1 MALNHA
7 RLPVPPLAL
16 DYTLNLGK
24 AVLSVAQGLSLLMGS
39 PPALQMAF
47 PATISNSVENRI
59 GSAFG
64 SVILVVPFVSAVEEI
79 AGQC

>member
-1 MALNHA
+1 LLTPSTSE
-7 RLPVPPLAL
+7 RPFFR
-16 DYTLNLGK
+16 
-24 AVLSVAQGLSLLMGS
+24 VAQGLSLLMGS

-64 SVILVVPFVSAVEEI
+64 SVILVVPFLSAWKK
-79 AGQC
+79 